1 MILPLPLRGK
11 PEPRLRIVAA
21 WVSDATQV
29 LVISQVVLSFVLP
42 VPLITLVL
50 FSGSR
55 TIMGTLANSPVVNAL
70 AIGGSVIV
78 LSINVLLLLSLLLP
92 A

>member
-1 MILPLPLRGK
+1 
-11 PEPRLRIVAA
+11 
-21 WVSDATQV
+21 
-29 LVISQVVLSFVLP
+29 

-55 TIMGTLANSPVVNAL
+55 TIMGTLANSPIVSAL

-78 LSINVLLLLSLLLP
+78 LSINVLLLLKLLLP

>member
-1 MILPLPLRGK
+1 M
-11 PEPRLRIVAA
+11 RIVAA
-21 WVSDATQV
+21 WVSGATQA

-55 TIMGTLANSPVVNAL
+55 TIMGTLANSPIVSAL

>member
-1 MILPLPLRGK
+1 
-11 PEPRLRIVAA
+11 LRIVAA
-21 WVSDATQV
+21 WVSDATQA

-55 TIMGTLANSPVVNAL
+55 TIMGTLANSPIVSAL

>member
-1 MILPLPLRGK
+1 
-11 PEPRLRIVAA
+11 
-21 WVSDATQV
+21 
-29 LVISQVVLSFVLP
+29 

-70 AIGGSVIV
+70 AIGGSVIA

>member
-1 MILPLPLRGK
+1 M
-11 PEPRLRIVAA
+11 RIVAA

-42 VPLITLVL
+42 MPLITLVL

-55 TIMGTLANSPVVNAL
+55 TVMGTLANSPVVSAL

-78 LSINVLLLLSLLLP
+78 VPINVLLLLNLLL
-92 A
+92 AA

>member
-1 MILPLPLRGK
+1 M
-11 PEPRLRIVAA
+11 RIVAA

-70 AIGGSVIV
+70 AIGGSVIA

>member
-1 MILPLPLRGK
+1 M
-11 PEPRLRIVAA
+11 RIVAA
-21 WVSDATQV
+21 WVSDATQA

-55 TIMGTLANSPVVNAL
+55 TIMGTLANSPIVSAL

>member
-1 MILPLPLRGK
+1 
-11 PEPRLRIVAA
+11 LRIVAA
-21 WVSDATQV
+21 WVSDATQA

-42 VPLITLVL
+42 VPLIRLVL

-55 TIMGTLANSPVVNAL
+55 TIMGTLANSPIVSAL
-70 AIGGSVIV
+70 AIGGSVIA

>member
-1 MILPLPLRGK
+1 LRS
-11 PEPRLRIVAA
+11 VAA
-21 WVSDATQV
+21 WVSDATHA

-55 TIMGTLANSPVVNAL
+55 TVMGMLANSPVVSAL

>member
-1 MILPLPLRGK
+1 
-11 PEPRLRIVAA
+11 LRIVAA
-21 WVSDATQV
+21 WVSGATQA

-55 TIMGTLANSPVVNAL
+55 TIMGTLANSPIVSAL

-78 LSINVLLLLSLLLP
+78 LSINVLLLLKLLLP

>member
-1 MILPLPLRGK
+1 M
-11 PEPRLRIVAA
+11 RIVAA

-42 VPLITLVL
+42 MPLITLVL

-55 TIMGTLANSPVVNAL
+55 TVMGTLANSPVVSAL

>member
-1 MILPLPLRGK
+1 MGLAPW
-11 PEPRLRIVAA
+11 PRLHGRRA
-21 WVSDATQV
+21 VSSHD
-29 LVISQVVLSFVLP
+29 LSSGP
-42 VPLITLVL
+42 GARKVPLITLVL

-55 TIMGTLANSPVVNAL
+55 TIMGTLANSPIVSAL

>member
-1 MILPLPLRGK
+1 
-11 PEPRLRIVAA
+11 LRIVAA
-21 WVSDATQV
+21 WVSDATQA

-55 TIMGTLANSPVVNAL
+55 TAMGTLANSPVVSAL